1 MSFTI
6 PTILALDFDG
16 VICDGLLEYFQ
27 STKRTYS
34 KIWHLDNIASLDQF
48 ANQFYLLRP
57 VIETGWEMPVLLRA
71 LVLEISS
78 EEINQNWPN
87 IAEKIVKTEQL
98 DPKILSYELD
108 ATRDR
113 WIETNVDEWLALHR
127 FYPNVVE
134 RMSQILDTSTQL
146 YIISTKEGRFIQ
158 QLFQEKGVTISKD
171 SLFGKETKQPKY
183 EIIRTLLKKHSE
195 PPSHLWFVEDLLKT
209 LQKVKQQPDLDGMG
223 LFLADWGYNTQHTRE
238 SIADDPSIH
247 LLSLAQFTQDF
258 SNWPQS

>member
-1 MSFTI
+1 MSSSI

-27 STKRTYS
+27 TTKRAYR
-34 KIWHLDNIASLDQF
+34 KIWHLDSPESLDQY
-48 ANQFYLLRP
+48 ATQFYLLRP
-57 VIETGWEMPVLLRA
+57 VVETGWEMPILLRA
-71 LVLEISS
+71 LVLGISS
-78 EEINQNWPN
+78 EEINHNWSI
-87 IAEKIVKTEQL
+87 IAKKIVKTEQL
-98 DPKILSYELD
+98 DPKVLSYEID
-108 ATRDR
+108 TTRDQ

-134 RMSQILDTSTQL
+134 RMSQILDSSTQL

-158 QLFQEKGVTISKD
+158 QLFQEKGITIPQD
-171 SLFGKETKQPKY
+171 RLFGKETKQPKY

-195 PPSHLWFVEDLLKT
+195 LPSHLWFVEDLLQT
-209 LQKVKQQPDLDGMG
+209 LQKVKQQPDLEGMG

-238 SIADDPSIH
+238 SIANDRFIH

-258 SNWPQS
+258 SNWPYS